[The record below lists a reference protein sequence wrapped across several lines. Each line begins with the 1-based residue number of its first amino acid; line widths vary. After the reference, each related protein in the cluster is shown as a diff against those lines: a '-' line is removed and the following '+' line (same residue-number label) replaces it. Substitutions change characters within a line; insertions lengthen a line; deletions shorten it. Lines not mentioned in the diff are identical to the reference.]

1 VGASKVLAT
10 WFRRMA
16 VALVGVTIGA
26 AGATALGFTHDRLR
40 IALGAAGVAIFG
52 PLLVRDI
59 LRNR

>member
-1 VGASKVLAT
+1 MGASKVLAV
-10 WFRRMA
+10 WVRRMA
-16 VALVGVTIGA
+16 VALVGITVGA
-26 AGATALGFTHDRLR
+26 AGATALGFTHDRWR